1 MGDVLAK
8 IFAILDKIRVLLD
21 FAFRSIFAAVSFLW
35 RALTWVFDLCA
46 AFPLFAGVLLLSVS
60 LAVVLLIVG
69 R

>member
-35 RALTWVFDLCA
+35 RALTWVFDLCS
-46 AFPLFAGVLLLSVS
+46 AFPLFTGVLLLSVA
-60 LAVVLLIVG
+60 LAVVLLIIG